1 MTHIRPL
8 GIGLLAMFVS
18 IVLTSASASALLAEP
33 EIGRCVK
40 VASGTGE
47 YEVASCTG
55 GAKAAGGRYDWQLAA
70 KKNFVSGGGVGTL
83 ETPGGKKIECKS
95 FLGKGEY
102 YAPFPQDETINVR
115 LFGCKEFTFN
125 FECHNN
131 APEELDFAMFGEYGF
146 INNFINK
153 AGNLVV
159 AVGMS
164 LKIDDPQKFECGPN
178 KNQFVFGG
186 GAIGRVT
193 PIDKMSSTF
202 AFKFA
207 AVKGK
212 QKPAKFEGGV
222 NQAFVLE
229 ETSPPMPPEEA
240 GLTIT
245 YSNSNEEPLEIKAK
259 E

>member
-1 MTHIRPL
+1 MRHIRPL
-8 GIGLLAMFVS
+8 GIGLLAMLAS

-40 VASGTGE
+40 VAPGTGE

-55 GAKAAGGRYDWQLAA
+55 GAKAAGGGYDWQLAS
-70 KKNFVSGGGVGTL
+70 KKHFVSGGGVTIL
-83 ETPGGKKIECKS
+83 ETTGGKKIECKT
-95 FLGKGEY
+95 FFGGGEY
-102 YAPFPQDETINVR
+102 YSPFPQDETITVR

-125 FECHNN
+125 FECHNG
-131 APEELDFAMFGEYGF
+131 APEELIFSMFGEYGF
-146 INNFINK
+146 IKNFINK
-153 AGNLVV
+153 EGKLAV

-164 LKIDDPQKFECGPN
+164 LKFDDPQKFECGPN
-178 KNQFVFGG
+178 KNQFLLGG

-193 PIDKMSSTF
+193 PIDKMSTTF

-207 AVKGK
+207 AIKGK
-212 QKPAKFEGGV
+212 QKPAKFEGGLK
-222 NQAFVLE
+222 QAFVLE

-240 GLTIT
+240 GLTTT